1 MHTMTYKCFS
11 VQLLCKTPCRRL
23 RTLDRFKRQ
32 TFFRG
37 TSFDLALL
45 QRQPVEVT
53 ETVWDHFGC
62 SNMSQIVEEM
72 FKMKSEVS
80 GFLIS
85 FQVILELRERPDRPA
100 KARRGL
106 TLSLQPLKG
115 FDYDLFLS
123 PPATPDTHLDA
134 DTQTHSAVPLP
145 GPAPPLQCAQEKVPR
160 REVFVWRTLS

>member
-1 MHTMTYKCFS
+1 MALLLTE
-11 VQLLCKTPCRRL
+11 LLCKTPCRRL

-45 QRQPVEVT
+45 QRQPVEV
-53 ETVWDHFGC
+53 
-62 SNMSQIVEEM
+62 
-72 FKMKSEVS
+72 
-80 GFLIS
+80 
-85 FQVILELRERPDRPA
+85 ILELRERPDRPA

-115 FDYDLFLS
+115 FDYDWFLS

-134 DTQTHSAVPLP
+134 DTQTYSAVPLP
-145 GPAPPLQCAQEKVPR
+145 GPAPPLQSAQEKVPR
-160 REVFVWRTLS
+160 REVFV